1 MKRTL
6 ISAFILSAL
15 GGCASTPV
23 MEAVTKSHEQAQA
36 DIAALQASTS
46 TTSSAPI
53 ILPTQDVPY
62 LPLKS
67 FARGSYTAEM
77 PPALRSTK
85 MVHISN
91 SGPVTADQFARLLA
105 EEFRLPVKTEA
116 ALLRTGQ
123 GAQED
128 RPTVDLSMVPM
139 QPLKDYLTTVT
150 GLLGTDWDWQ
160 DGSLLIQNTFSRT
173 YSISISPETYDGNTK
188 TGKEGTSQAGIA
200 GGGGGGGISGNFNSD
215 AVAKT
220 TYKTDPWKDMQDALV
235 QIAGKDNVVIG
246 RHIGIAQ
253 VTCSKACHRQVKQL
267 IDDGNHAL
275 SAQVLFQVVAIN
287 VATTRTGE
295 SGVNWSLVYRT
306 VLDSR
311 KYRLGLNT
319 PTSLVSLAAGQVNQ
333 ILMPTGDVP
342 NGWDGSGLIVE
353 ALSAASK
360 VVEKKPYTVL
370 AATNTVAA
378 LNNIQQRSYTG
389 SFTVVPSTVLGGAAT
404 YVGNP
409 SFATFG
415 QTLQVRPTVLA
426 NGQIRVSFVMDDTS
440 GTVEKSGAQGG
451 IPEPDRVASN
461 AVAVN
466 QTFNVKPG
474 STIILSS
481 LKRTTDRT
489 NAQGLFDGQRMGS
502 ETGSQEA
509 TETILLITPHIANA
523 GGI

>member
-6 ISAFILSAL
+6 ISALLLSL

-23 MEAVTKSHEQAQA
+23 MEAVTKAHDQTQAEV
-36 DIAALQASTS
+36 AALQASAAAS
-46 TTSSAPI
+46 TNAPI

-67 FARGSYTAEM
+67 FARGSYKAEL

-85 MVHISN
+85 MVHFAST
-91 SGPVTADQFARLLA
+91 GPVTADQFARLIA
-105 EEFRLPVKTEA
+105 EEFRLPVKAEPVSA
-116 ALLRTGQ
+116 Q
-123 GAQED
+123 GAQAAKENL
-128 RPTVDLSMVPM
+128 PTVDLGLLPM

-160 DGSLLIQNTFSRT
+160 DNTLLIQNTFSRT
-173 YSISISPETYDGNTK
+173 YSVSMSPDSYDGNTK
-188 TGKEGTSQAGIA
+188 TGKEGTSQAGVS
-200 GGGGGGGISGNFNSD
+200 GSGSGGISGNFNSD

-220 TYKTDPWKDMQDALV
+220 TYKTDPWDDLANALK
-235 QIAGKDNVVIG
+235 QIAGKENVVVG
-246 RHIGIAQ
+246 KHYGIAQ

-267 IDDGNHAL
+267 IDDGNHML

-287 VATTRTGE
+287 VQTTRAGE

-306 VLDSR
+306 ILDSR
-311 KYRLGLNT
+311 QYRLGLNT
-319 PTSLVSLAAGQVNQ
+319 PTSLVGMAAGQVNQ

-360 VVEKKPYTVL
+360 IVEKKPYTVL
-370 AATNTVAA
+370 AATNTTAA
-378 LNNIQQRSYTG
+378 VNNIQQRSYTG
-389 SFTVVPSTVLGGAAT
+389 SFTVVPSTILGGAPT

-415 QTLQVRPTVLA
+415 QTLQVRPTVLG
-426 NGQIRVSFVMDDTS
+426 NGQIRVTFMMDDTS
-440 GTVEKSGAQGG
+440 GKVDKSATQSS
-451 IPEPDRVASN
+451 IPEPDRVESN

-466 QTFNVKPG
+466 QTFNMKPG
-474 STIILSS
+474 STIIVSS
-481 LKRTTDRT
+481 LKRTTDRSS
-489 NAQGLFDGQRMGS
+489 AQGLFDGQRAGS
-502 ETGSQEA
+502 ETGTQEA
-509 TETILLITPHIANA
+509 TETILLITPYIANA
-523 GGI
+523 GVI